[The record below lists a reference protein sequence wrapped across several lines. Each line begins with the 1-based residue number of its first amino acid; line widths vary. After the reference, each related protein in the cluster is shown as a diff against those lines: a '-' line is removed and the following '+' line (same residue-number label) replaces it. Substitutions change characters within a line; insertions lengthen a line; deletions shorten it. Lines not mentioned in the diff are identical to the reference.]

1 MDNSINDILGANST
15 QLVLNPVNDS
25 LNADLFKASPALS
38 LSQQLSINRFEQSLI
53 KAPLAASQS
62 ITDRGIFT
70 VDQTGKLTIDFLADS
85 GSYHSEM
92 AIFSLRGMDGFTL
105 GSSEFIKEAASRALS
120 SSSLGYVVISD
131 FNEGARFI
139 GELGESDKNDDR
151 YTGVKTFDFTPD
163 DRVAMMLVPEGT
175 IREVLNSALLDGNK
189 LPLFSITGA
198 NPGKA
203 TQLGQILPNVFGWED
218 LRIDRGGDAD
228 YNDIVF
234 QVKGAVTTQIDL
246 GKLAA
251 PGKDWQY
258 LPFAQQIFNAVFE
271 DKNLPSL
278 NVGLSEDTGANK
290 LDRVTS
296 NPVITGT
303 VTDDSAIRR
312 LRAGFGDTS
321 KTIDV
326 SSLLQDDGSFTLDR
340 QELATIQGSEL
351 VDGDYKL
358 ILEAEDKFGK
368 ISKSI
373 IDLVLDTKA
382 AIAPSEIK
390 IKNNLG
396 IITNQKTPTL
406 TGKAETGTTIQIF
419 EGATKLGETIAAN
432 GLWELATTQLTDG
445 AKSLTVQSIDLAGN
459 NSSSTFALTVDT
471 VFPTFS
477 LATANAQL
485 NLGAK
490 LQGSIDGNG
499 SAIDRVSY
507 HFGNSAE
514 VVVPVNDQGQFD
526 VAFDFGR
533 LSGTQNLVLTAVDVA
548 GNVTTT
554 TSVVTINTD
563 NTLPR
568 AVLTS
573 QASTAANYLELAFDK
588 PVTDESFAADKY
600 SLKLTDGAQ
609 AGRDISIGS
618 IQKLSSTQVRVNL
631 ANPLAIGNY
640 RLALAAG
647 VTDTVGNITT
657 AAQEFD
663 LRSAAPAV
671 TISPADGEERI
682 SLSRDTVIR
691 FGKKIDP
698 TTVNSDSF
706 YLIANGERVAGR
718 LKVSSTEEFATF
730 FYDAPLPAATLIR
743 VVVDGNKIIGRD
755 GLAVDGDGNG
765 TPGGMAT
772 GDFSTLPIT
781 PIPGTEVWGYVYDSY
796 NKNPDGS
803 NIPLKNVTIRLDS
816 LPDVTA
822 TTDAQGYFILK
833 NLPASDFF
841 VYIDGAKA
849 AGLPTVSQYAGLGKA
864 LHSVP
869 GQSTQ
874 LFANGQIFNIYLP
887 PLAASDIQ
895 TLSTTTDT
903 NVGFGAA
910 AQAFL
915 QQRFPTVDADLWKQV
930 QVTFKANSAQ
940 DDAGTAATQAVIIPV
955 DPSRLPSP
963 LPAGANPKLV
973 ISIQAGG
980 ANGFNRE
987 AQGGSTSF
995 DVPAPLQFPNLD
1007 GLKPGDKSLFWSFDH
1022 DAGKWV
1028 IIGTG
1033 TVSLDGKMIVSDP
1046 GVGVLAPGWH
1056 FTQPGNCGGSGGPP
1070 QSPPAP
1076 SPNEKVTEHNPE
1088 SIGFVTGENNIH
1100 FERSWTAPPNNS
1112 NVPVLPPLPGC
1123 VVPPHTPNQQQQP
1136 FTNVNIEID
1145 GPLKDFMKSIA
1156 GSEPLISNAFTLS
1169 PGTGLTKKFGFDSKS
1184 YDEIFGVGGFKNLTR
1199 DQLYGSQIKI
1209 TVIDQKSNGE
1219 RTRDIYTYYI
1229 DRWIDVID
1237 AEQAK
1242 NKAGDTAVF
1251 HRTLADGIG
1260 GFLRSK
1266 NVDFHL
1272 PLNVSTKFKRS
1283 FFDSISSSASPF
1295 SLGNALSGSG
1305 TTTWTFDPAVV
1316 SSKTIPFVTDD
1327 NIDNFDIQVNDP
1339 KKNDLFVGKILL
1351 KGTATNATQIDIN
1364 QNGYKSELK
1373 KVLQS
1378 LVRLPGSDLK
1388 LMTVDDEFQYTF
1400 LGNSTRKAS
1409 NQFSKAFAGFL
1420 PGDTFTNDQLD
1431 VKLDQ
1436 EANSLLAAVQ
1446 SSYTP
1451 AGKGYEIGNFTASD
1465 LTVTWQ
1471 DSFIDPTNNNINV
1484 LGIGTPINGFAI
1496 FDADRA
1502 FLQNHIAKAIDISD
1516 AAKQWA
1522 LAEGLNK
1529 NVKNTGSF
1537 SVGINISWASTI
1549 SFAEFVASTVSHEIG
1564 HTFGLNE
1571 AYKFVPGGYGQNV
1584 PPSDILGAKGPSSTA
1599 IKFASQNVDLL
1610 RAAIGSQQDSDT
1622 PLTDAL
1628 KLYQDNFN
1636 LPISVTGIDVTV
1648 GADQE
1653 FPELGVKILERDF
1666 LPGETFVTPSLAADG
1681 EGGEVKNFDLALTN
1695 TGLSPLKIESIS
1707 LNGKNNGFSLKNANI
1722 TGSILGIGLS
1732 EILTVQFDPTTIGI
1746 KDDTLTVNTN
1756 AGATSVFKI
1765 NLKGQGISPLP
1776 VTSLKLLKSNNFGGV
1791 KVDDGLAIAT
1801 QLVQV
1806 TNDGKELLN
1815 ISNIQIVE
1823 GSEAFTF
1830 LDLPTDLATNPIKLN
1845 FGESFSFGNIQF
1857 DPNKVGS
1864 ARGIIEI
1871 TTNDPSNPS
1880 QRFSVVGT
1888 GLDKV
1893 VYPQWGNDFI
1903 TIELPNLPN
1912 SPTIRVQTDAKGNF
1926 QTVLPPEQYYHLVAF
1941 DPVTSLVSHSYG
1953 YTSKSGQG
1961 IDLTASLVFNA
1972 STAADTD
1979 SDGLPDDIEFA
1990 VGTAANKADTD
2001 GDGISDFAEIQQ
2013 GIDPLGGRGFPTG
2026 IIASLPLKG
2035 EAKAVV
2041 VEGSIT
2047 NPQNQTAYVATGSY
2061 GLAVINAS
2069 KFNSPIVLGQL
2080 DLLGDA
2086 TDIAVDSKRNIAAVA
2101 ANNGGLHLINI
2112 ADGMLPILNQTIQL
2126 AANQV
2131 EIADGIAYATVNNTL
2146 HVIDLS
2152 SGQELQILTLPGF
2165 GRVTGLAREGTRIY
2179 AYVSGSDTFSII
2191 DIAEE
2196 GAAKLL
2202 GQLNVNIAS
2211 TDVGVSAGNG
2221 VAYLAGSGL
2230 STIDVSDPLNPKLIS
2245 GADTFFTSRNV
2256 ALNGS
2261 GLALVSAENQG
2272 VGVYNIDDLQKT
2284 DNVLVTV
2291 DTPGFTYG
2299 TAIASGIAFVADGT
2313 SGLQVIN
2320 YLPFDNKGKSPTVKI
2335 NSSNIDLDPARA
2347 GIQVLEGSNIP
2358 LSVDIHDDVQVRNVE
2373 LLVDGQV
2380 ITNDVSFPWDLS
2392 VIAPLI
2398 NPNKNTFDIQVRT
2411 TDTGGN
2417 TAISNRLT
2425 LDLLAD
2431 RFAPTVLSFTP
2442 LAGSRSRSNPTITVK
2457 FNEAVDS
2464 TKLNATGITLTNFGV
2479 DGILGNNDDIIIP
2492 LSSIQTRNFDKTLV
2506 LQPNGELA
2514 TGNYQLRIDPS
2525 IIADRAGNTL
2535 VNPLVFEFTKL
2546 DTVNI
2551 NTSTIDLDPITP
2563 GIQVLEGSDIPLLV
2577 DIRKDLQVR
2586 NIELVINGQVVSRND
2601 LFIPNLSAI
2610 APAITLGKSTVAIQV
2625 RTTDI
2630 NGAVATSNQLTLSLL
2645 ADRSAPI
2652 VLETSPIE
2660 GTSSRIIPT
2669 ITVRFNEAID
2679 STKLSSNGFT
2689 LTNLGTDIILG
2700 NSDDVIVPISSFQI
2714 QDSNKTLVINT
2725 DGELAA
2731 GIYQLRIDP
2740 SIISDRVGNS
2750 PANPIVLNFTKRS
2763 FGNIPIFL
2771 GTPVT
2776 GRLIQP
2782 GDDELYSFQGSTGQY
2797 ISLQQTLASTSEE
2810 VFAEVI
2816 SPSGKQLETYLFGG
2830 KNDLLLLLNETGQYL
2845 INIKSSNNLSSDFGF
2860 LLEEK
2865 SFSAS

>member
-1 MDNSINDILGANST
+1 MDNSINDILGINGT
-15 QLVLNPVNDS
+15 QSALNPVNDS
-25 LNADLFKASPALS
+25 LTTDLFKASSDAALP
-38 LSQQLSINRFEQSLI
+38 QQLSINRFEQSLI
-53 KAPLAASQS
+53 RAPLAASQS
-62 ITDRGIFT
+62 ITDRGVFS

-120 SSSLGYVVISD
+120 SSSLGYVVINDS
-131 FNEGARFI
+131 NEGARFI
-139 GELGESDKNDDR
+139 GELGESDRNDDR
-151 YTGVKTFDFTPD
+151 YAGVKTFDFTPGD
-163 DRVAMMLVPEGT
+163 QVAMMLVPQGT
-175 IREVLNSALLDGNK
+175 IREVLNSALLNGNK

-218 LRIDRGGDAD
+218 LRIDQGADAD

-234 QVKGAVTTQIDL
+234 QVKGAVGTQIDL

-258 LPFAQQIFNAVFE
+258 LPLARQIFNAVFE
-271 DKNLPSL
+271 DKNSPDLQA
-278 NVGLSEDTGANK
+278 GLLEDTGINK
-290 LDRVTS
+290 LDKITA

-303 VTDDSAIRR
+303 LKDDSAVRS
-312 LRAGFGDTS
+312 LRAGFGDSS
-321 KTIDV
+321 KTIDILP
-326 SSLLQDDGSFTLDR
+326 LLQDDGNFTLDR
-340 QELATIQGSEL
+340 QELAVIKGGEL
-351 VDGDYKL
+351 IDGDYKL

-368 ISKSI
+368 TSRSI
-373 IDLVLDTKA
+373 LDLVLDTKA

-390 IKNNLG
+390 IKGSLSTL
-396 IITNQKTPTL
+396 TNQKTPTL
-406 TGKAETGTTIQIF
+406 TGNAETGTTIQIL
-419 EGATKLGETIAAN
+419 EGATKLGETITSN
-432 GLWELATTQLTDG
+432 GLWELATAQLADG

-459 NSSSTFALTVDT
+459 VSSSTFVLTVDT
-471 VFPTFS
+471 APPKFNLIT
-477 LATANAQL
+477 TNTQL
-485 NLGAK
+485 NLGAR

-507 HFGNSAE
+507 RFGNSAE
-514 VVVPVNDQGQFD
+514 VVVPVNNQGQFD
-526 VAFDFGR
+526 VDFDFGG

-548 GNVTTT
+548 GNVITT

-568 AVLTS
+568 AALTS

-600 SLKLTDGAQ
+600 SLKLTDDAQ
-609 AGRDISIGS
+609 AGRDILIDS
-618 IQKLSSTQVRVNL
+618 IQKLSPTQVRVNL
-631 ANPLAIGNY
+631 ATPLAIGNY

-647 VTDTVGNITT
+647 ITDMVGNVTT
-657 AAQEFD
+657 AAQVLD

-671 TISPADGEERI
+671 TISPANGEERI

-691 FGKKIDP
+691 FGKKVDP
-698 TTVNSDSF
+698 ITVNSDSF

-718 LKVSSTEEFATF
+718 IKVSSTEEFATF
-730 FYDAPLPAATLIR
+730 FYDAPLPAATSIR

-816 LPDVTA
+816 LPNVTA
-822 TTDAQGYFILK
+822 TTDNQGYFILK

-874 LFANGQIFNIYLP
+874 LFANGQTFNIYLP
-887 PLAASDIQ
+887 PMAASDIQ
-895 TLSTTTDT
+895 TLSTATDT
-903 NVGFGAA
+903 NVGFGLA

-915 QQRFPTVDADLWKQV
+915 QQHFPNVDADLWKQV
-930 QVTFKANSAQ
+930 QVTFKVGSAQ
-940 DDAGTAATQAVIIPV
+940 DDAGAAATQATIIPV
-955 DPSRLPSP
+955 DPSRLPAP
-963 LPAGANPKLV
+963 LPAGFDPKLV

-980 ANGFNRE
+980 VNGFNRE
-987 AQGGSTSF
+987 AQGGSTNF
-995 DVPAPLQFPNLD
+995 DVPAPIQFPNLD
-1007 GLKPGDKSLFWSFDH
+1007 RLQPGEKSVFWSFDH
-1022 DAGKWV
+1022 TAGQWV
-1028 IIGTG
+1028 AIGLG
-1033 TVSLDGKMIVSDP
+1033 TVSLDGKTIISDP
-1046 GVGVLAPGWH
+1046 GVGVIAPGWH
-1056 FTQPGNCGGSGGPP
+1056 FASPPLNWTGSGGPP
-1070 QSPPAP
+1070 KGNKNSGSNPQPVVFQNLISTKGSNVLGFTFTPPPGSGAKIGQHVLP
-1076 SPNEKVTEHNPE
+1076 QGGVQPTRVVTIVVEGPLNDYYKPD
-1088 SIGFVTGENNIH
+1088 TGGGI
-1100 FERSWTAPPNNS
+1100 RSGSWTLN
-1112 NVPVLPPLPGC
+1112 PGD
-1123 VVPPHTPNQQQQP
+1123 PSL
-1136 FTNVNIEID
+1136 NISSIQKSLDE
-1145 GPLKDFMKSIA
+1145 LK
-1156 GSEPLISNAFTLS
+1156 
-1169 PGTGLTKKFGFDSKS
+1169 TGLN
-1184 YDEIFGVGGFKNLTR
+1184 GGKVFEQNI
-1199 DQLYGSQIKI
+1199 LYGSKIIVKEILTLADGSTQKSERIFFPYMLIDATDTNKEDLKLNFAQTINDGTGSVQRELPLEIRAGKSSQPNLSLSSTSNYTLANGKVIFDPTVDGSSLISEIQIKNPLNGNLAGNINLEGKGVQKQGWRFDAASFETIAKAIGDDNGTRFPTIPALERALMDTKAERDAILASIASQTTKLFNDAGLTPGIFQSLNTGANVLNVGFVEGVNPTGNLNGWDLGGAIGSLTPADVDLAKIVDVYNNRNNYSQLERGYRIAEEVNKQLGGDINFYYDNFFEIQVGLDTNAEMQIAFGHNNAHEIGHHLGLFHTGSSSVVRLTGGTDDVLRQGLYLTDTQKFNLTKEAASLALHIKWTGADADKAIAYYAAYQAAGGNFNSSEYNVSEGNDDNTGAGLNISRKPSLGLFSADGSII
-1209 TVIDQKSNGE
+1209 TSTFDLGTV
-1219 RTRDIYTYYI
+1219 
-1229 DRWIDVID
+1229 
-1237 AEQAK
+1237 
-1242 NKAGDTAVF
+1242 
-1251 HRTLADGIG
+1251 LADGIG
-1260 GFLRSK
+1260 GKAINTSWLLS
-1266 NVDFHL
+1266 NIG
-1272 PLNVSTKFKRS
+1272 LNDLKLTEVT
-1283 FFDSISSSASPF
+1283 ASENDQVIEIP
-1295 SLGNALSGSG
+1295 SNITGKVLSGS
-1305 TTTWTFDPAVV
+1305 
-1316 SSKTIPFVTDD
+1316 
-1327 NIDNFDIQVNDP
+1327 N
-1339 KKNDLFVGKILL
+1339 
-1351 KGTATNATQIDIN
+1351 NA
-1364 QNGYKSELK
+1364 
-1373 KVLQS
+1373 
-1378 LVRLPGSDLK
+1378 
-1388 LMTVDDEFQYTF
+1388 
-1400 LGNSTRKAS
+1400 
-1409 NQFSKAFAGFL
+1409 
-1420 PGDTFTNDQLD
+1420 QL
-1431 VKLDQ
+1431 
-1436 EANSLLAAVQ
+1436 
-1446 SSYTP
+1446 
-1451 AGKGYEIGNFTASD
+1451 
-1465 LTVTWQ
+1465 
-1471 DSFIDPTNNNINV
+1471 
-1484 LGIGTPINGFAI
+1484 
-1496 FDADRA
+1496 
-1502 FLQNHIAKAIDISD
+1502 
-1516 AAKQWA
+1516 
-1522 LAEGLNK
+1522 
-1529 NVKNTGSF
+1529 
-1537 SVGINISWASTI
+1537 
-1549 SFAEFVASTVSHEIG
+1549 
-1564 HTFGLNE
+1564 
-1571 AYKFVPGGYGQNV
+1571 
-1584 PPSDILGAKGPSSTA
+1584 
-1599 IKFASQNVDLL
+1599 
-1610 RAAIGSQQDSDT
+1610 
-1622 PLTDAL
+1622 
-1628 KLYQDNFN
+1628 NFN
-1636 LPISVTGIDVTV
+1636 
-1648 GADQE
+1648 
-1653 FPELGVKILERDF
+1653 
-1666 LPGETFVTPSLAADG
+1666 
-1681 EGGEVKNFDLALTN
+1681 
-1695 TGLSPLKIESIS
+1695 
-1707 LNGKNNGFSLKNANI
+1707 
-1722 TGSILGIGLS
+1722 
-1732 EILTVQFDPTTIGI
+1732 FDPTQPGEFSRDIVI
-1746 KDDTLTVNTN
+1746 KADNGEDLKIRVTGTAINPN
-1756 AGATSVFKI
+1756 PVFDVKI
-1765 NLKGQGISPLP
+1765 SENN
-1776 VTSLKLLKSNNFGGV
+1776 NNFGGV
-1791 KVDDGLAIAT
+1791 NLGETKTDQQFITISNKGKATLTFTPTIDFGNLAFDISGFAGVQQSLEFGQSIAIPVT
-1801 QLVQV
+1801 FKPSFTGIEPGSIKFV
-1806 TNDGKELLN
+1806 TNDPNKIEFKQGLTGTG
-1815 ISNIQIVE
+1815 ISNNLNAFDWGKDFVVVE
-1823 GSEAFTF
+1823 YNNFLQRKTSNENGDFMFAIPTFT
-1830 LDLPTDLATNPIKLN
+1830 
-1845 FGESFSFGNIQF
+1845 EY
-1857 DPNKVGS
+1857 KV
-1864 ARGIIEI
+1864 
-1871 TTNDPSNPS
+1871 
-1880 QRFSVVGT
+1880 SV
-1888 GLDKV
+1888 
-1893 VYPQWGNDFI
+1893 
-1903 TIELPNLPN
+1903 
-1912 SPTIRVQTDAKGNF
+1912 
-1926 QTVLPPEQYYHLVAF
+1926 F
-1941 DPVTSLVSHSYG
+1941 DPV
-1953 YTSKSGQG
+1953 SGLIAKG
-1961 IDLTASLVFNA
+1961 SGFTGAAGAFTDLTSNLSFAP
-1972 STAADTD
+1972 STTADTD
-1979 SDGLPDDIEFA
+1979 FDGLPDDIEFA
-1990 VGTAANKADTD
+1990 IGSAVNKNDTD
-2001 GDGISDFAEIQQ
+2001 ADGLSDFAEIQQ

-2047 NPQNQTAYVATGSY
+2047 NPQNQTAYVATGSH
-2061 GLAVINAS
+2061 GLAVVNTS
-2069 KFNSPIVLGQL
+2069 QFNSPIVLGQL

-2101 ANNGGLHLINI
+2101 ANNGGLHLVNV
-2112 ADGMLPILNQTIQL
+2112 ADGMLPILNQTINL

-2131 EIADGIAYATVNNTL
+2131 EIADGIAYATVNNNL

-2152 SGQELQILTLPGF
+2152 NGQELQNLTLPGF
-2165 GRVTGLAREGTRIY
+2165 GRISGLAREGTKLY

-2230 STIDVSDPLNPKLIS
+2230 STIDVSDSLNPKLIS

-2261 GLALVSAENQG
+2261 GLALVSAEDQG

-2291 DTPGFTYG
+2291 NTSGFTYG

-2358 LSVDIHDDVQVRNVE
+2358 LSVDIRDDVQVRNVE

-2479 DGILGNNDDIIIP
+2479 DGILGNNDDIIIS

-2535 VNPLVFEFTKL
+2535 VNPLVLEFTKL

-2551 NTSTIDLDPITP
+2551 NTSTIDLDPIMP
-2563 GIQVLEGSDIPLLV
+2563 GIQILEGSDIPLLV

-2586 NIELVINGQVVSRND
+2586 NMELVVNGQVVSSND
-2601 LFIPNLSAI
+2601 SFIPNLSVI

-2625 RTTDI
+2625 RATDI
-2630 NGAVATSNQLTLSLL
+2630 NGAVTTSNQLTLSLL
-2645 ADRSAPI
+2645 ADHSAPV

-2660 GTSSRIIPT
+2660 GISSRIIPI
-2669 ITVRFNEAID
+2669 ITVKFNESIN

-2689 LTNLGTDIILG
+2689 LTNLGTDRILG
-2700 NSDDVIVPISSFQI
+2700 NSDDVIVPISTFQI
-2714 QDSNKTLVINT
+2714 QDSNKTLVVNT

-2731 GIYQLRIDP
+2731 GSYQLRIDP

-2763 FGNIPIFL
+2763 FGNISISL
-2771 GTPVT
+2771 GMLVT

-2782 GDDELYSFQGSTGQY
+2782 GDDELYSFKGRTGQY
-2797 ISLQQTLASTSEE
+2797 ISLQQTLASTSEG
-2810 VFAEVI
+2810 VFAEII

-2830 KNDLLLLLNETGQYL
+2830 KNDLLLLLDETGQYL
-2845 INIKSSNNLSSDFGF
+2845 INIKSSNNLPSDFGF
-2860 LLEEK
+2860 SVKEK
-2865 SFSAS
+2865 FFSAS